1 MRGDGALHHLQKAR
15 VALSPDVFCIP
26 PSSNEFF
33 FWRDRCLVKRLRHVL
48 DGMTI

>member
-26 PSSNEFF
+26 PSLPRMSFF
-33 FWRDRCLVKRLRHVL
+33 FGAIAALLKD
-48 DGMTI
+48 